1 MAYNEDSSASGHD
14 EPWIQWFC
22 GLKGHEM
29 FCEVERSY
37 IEDGFNLYGLRACVS
52 NFSDCLDLILDRIG
66 PDDSDDSHLT
76 QSACTLYG
84 LIHARYIITAHGL
97 DAMYNKYAAKE
108 FGTCPLVQ
116 CAGQPVLPLGLKDEM
131 GADTVKIFC
140 PKCQCVY
147 HPPPI
152 RSRSSHQSAANS
164 GGGSGAV
171 DGASFG
177 TTFPHLFLM
186 TFNNLVPDPLPPD
199 SAYVP
204 RVFGF
209 RVHQSARQRS
219 GGGGAASAA
228 AFSSSTQIQQT
239 NVGNRRGAAAAVAP
253 PNAAPGGSGA
263 TTTATAGVAGSGA
276 ILPVS
281 ANNAGTQPVQG
292 PAEDGEMDKALAA
305 SAGHGQSSLAQ
316 DASLGPSESLTAKA
330 RMAADAPN
338 TKGPSSVGVSKKG
351 GNFGAEEAGKD
362 GSVGGNGA
370 VDGVSPRTHD
380 QNNSA
385 SKRKSKVSGVG
396 DAPKSGN
403 GGDSNENGSSTNKP
417 KRQKRP
423 TSTGVS

>member
-1 MAYNEDSSASGHD
+1 MAYNDDSSASGHD

-37 IEDGFNLYGLRACVS
+37 IEDGFNLYGLRACVP

-108 FGTCPLVQ
+108 FGTCPLIQ
-116 CAGQPVLPLGLKDEM
+116 CNVQPVLPVGLKDEM
-131 GADTVKIFC
+131 GADTVKNFC

-152 RSRSSHQSAANS
+152 RCRSGHHGSNS

-171 DGASFG
+171 DGAAFG

-186 TFNNLVPDPLPPD
+186 TFNNLVLDGL
-199 SAYVP
+199 SSESSFVP

-219 GGGGAASAA
+219 GGIGSSTYYASNHNRRGNLQSTKSTTSNVSNGAATGKNQSTITDPSKQESSLQVQNGTEDKTAAMSASAA
-228 AFSSSTQIQQT
+228 AYQQG
-239 NVGNRRGAAAAVAP
+239 GN
-253 PNAAPGGSGA
+253 
-263 TTTATAGVAGSGA
+263 
-276 ILPVS
+276 
-281 ANNAGTQPVQG
+281 NNRS
-292 PAEDGEMDKALAA
+292 K
-305 SAGHGQSSLAQ
+305 
-316 DASLGPSESLTAKA
+316 
-330 RMAADAPN
+330 
-338 TKGPSSVGVSKKG
+338 GVSTPRFYKKG
-351 GNFGAEEAGKD
+351 GDDYKTEEGKRGKEEEGTNEKP
-362 GSVGGNGA
+362 GSGF
-370 VDGVSPRTHD
+370 
-380 QNNSA
+380 
-385 SKRKSKVSGVG
+385 KRKSKSNDAAKNG
-396 DAPKSGN
+396 DT
-403 GGDSNENGSSTNKP
+403 NEAGSTIS
-417 KRQKRP
+417 KRQKKP
-423 TSTGVS
+423 SI